1 MNHKKAMS
9 SVITYG
15 VLVLITII
23 CLFPI
28 VWMCLISIKDTSESI
43 TGFNSILVTHPTLGN
58 FKRLFEM
65 IPVGQNT
72 FNSVFTTIMGTVT
85 SLFFCALA
93 GFAFAKYKFP
103 GKTVLFY
110 FVIATM
116 LVPPEVGS
124 VPLFIIMKKVGLINS
139 LWSLIIPRIATAVGI
154 FYMNQYITDVPDEIK
169 EQVGVLPQQAQSSQA
184 ELQQDGTGEAASD
197 ATAQGTEQT
206 PAFSD
211 DMLRM
216 ISQEVVQENADMIL
230 SEDANAD
237 LGVINETIFENLK
250 RMMSQSGG
258 TVSQEDMESLIGE
271 VISRNTSETPSVEES
286 NVFTRRTGSSCS
298 TAGDTRNR
306 GSICCRTC

>member
-65 IPVGQNT
+65 ITVGQNT

-154 FYMNQYITDVPDEIK
+154 FYMNQYITDVPDEL
-169 EQVGVLPQQAQSSQA
+169 V
-184 ELQQDGTGEAASD
+184 EAARIDGCSD
-197 ATAQGTEQT
+197 FGIFMKVILPVIKPAMASWGAITLIARWNDFFWPLLYLRKQAKYTLMVTISLLPVSEGLSTPWPVILAGTT
-206 PAFSD
+206 LVIIPIIV
-211 DMLRM
+211 LYL
-216 ISQEVVQENADMIL
+216 IL
-230 SEDANAD
+230 ERFQKA
-237 LGVINETIFENLK
+237 G
-250 RMMSQSGG
+250 MMEGAVKG
-258 TVSQEDMESLIGE
+258 
-271 VISRNTSETPSVEES
+271 
-286 NVFTRRTGSSCS
+286 
-298 TAGDTRNR
+298 
-306 GSICCRTC
+306 

>member
-28 VWMCLISIKDTSESI
+28 VWMCLISVKDTSESI

-154 FYMNQYITDVPDEIK
+154 FYMNQYITDVPDEL
-169 EQVGVLPQQAQSSQA
+169 V
-184 ELQQDGTGEAASD
+184 EAARIDGCSD
-197 ATAQGTEQT
+197 FGIFMKVILPVIKPAMASWGAITLIARNQVKYTLMVTISLLPVSEGLSTPWPVILAGTT
-206 PAFSD
+206 LVIIPIIV
-211 DMLRM
+211 LYL
-216 ISQEVVQENADMIL
+216 IL
-230 SEDANAD
+230 ERFQKA
-237 LGVINETIFENLK
+237 G
-250 RMMSQSGG
+250 MMEGAVKG
-258 TVSQEDMESLIGE
+258 
-271 VISRNTSETPSVEES
+271 
-286 NVFTRRTGSSCS
+286 
-298 TAGDTRNR
+298 
-306 GSICCRTC
+306 

>member
-9 SVITYG
+9 SAITYG
-15 VLVLITII
+15 VLVLITIV

-116 LVPPEVGS
+116 LVCTTVHHHEKSGTDQQ
-124 VPLFIIMKKVGLINS
+124 PLVFSYPKNCNS
-139 LWSLIIPRIATAVGI
+139 SWYLLHEPIYHRC
-154 FYMNQYITDVPDEIK
+154 
-169 EQVGVLPQQAQSSQA
+169 
-184 ELQQDGTGEAASD
+184 
-197 ATAQGTEQT
+197 
-206 PAFSD
+206 
-211 DMLRM
+211 
-216 ISQEVVQENADMIL
+216 
-230 SEDANAD
+230 
-237 LGVINETIFENLK
+237 
-250 RMMSQSGG
+250 SG
-258 TVSQEDMESLIGE
+258 
-271 VISRNTSETPSVEES
+271 
-286 NVFTRRTGSSCS
+286 
-298 TAGDTRNR
+298 
-306 GSICCRTC
+306 

>member
-9 SVITYG
+9 SAITYG
-15 VLVLITII
+15 VLVLITIV

-28 VWMCLISIKDTSESI
+28 VWMCLISIKDISESI

-139 LWSLIIPRIATAVGI
+139 LWSLVIPRIATAVGI
-154 FYMNQYITDVPDEIK
+154 FYMNQYITDVPDELVEAARIDGSG
-169 EQVGVLPQQAQSSQA
+169 EFRTFNSIVLPIMKPAIAVQAIFTFVGSWNNYFVPALVIQSKSKMTVPI
-184 ELQQDGTGEAASD
+184 LI
-197 ATAQGTEQT
+197 ATLRGADYMN
-206 PAFSD
+206 F
-211 DMLRM
+211 DMGKIYMM
-216 ISQEVVQENADMIL
+216 ITVAIVPIIIVYLLL
-230 SEDANAD
+230 SKFIIAGVT
-237 LGVINETIFENLK
+237 LGGVKE
-250 RMMSQSGG
+250 
-258 TVSQEDMESLIGE
+258 
-271 VISRNTSETPSVEES
+271 
-286 NVFTRRTGSSCS
+286 
-298 TAGDTRNR
+298 
-306 GSICCRTC
+306 